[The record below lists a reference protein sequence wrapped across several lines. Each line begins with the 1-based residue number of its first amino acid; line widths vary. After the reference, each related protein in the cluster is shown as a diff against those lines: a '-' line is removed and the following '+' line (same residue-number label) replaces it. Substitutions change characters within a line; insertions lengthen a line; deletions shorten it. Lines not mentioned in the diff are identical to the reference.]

1 VSTVPDDAIPAEG
14 GARPSP
20 GLLWFRIALGLAGLA
35 VLGLIVRHVGTGMV
49 IDTLRAALPWL
60 PILLALDLFRV
71 ACSTAASYFAFGA
84 LARRIPRATL
94 FRAHVLGYALGSVAP
109 APTVADEAI
118 KAALLVPF
126 VGPRAV
132 TAVAFINQAAT
143 WISVGL
149 FSVFCG
155 LAIFALRGASIWF
168 WACAIHAPVLV
179 ASGLALQAVTRS
191 GAPGRW
197 LLKTFP
203 RLALRAPA
211 FPEDAKEAGLWVARP
226 TSALLLGRCFQVLQ
240 YGVAALAVG
249 IHASFL
255 GAMAAQGV
263 SFVAAAV
270 GVFVPAGVGVNEGA
284 FTLAAD
290 MLDTTAVRATSI
302 ALLIRC
308 NQLIWVLA
316 GSGLALLSRSRAI
329 QGEID

>member
-1 VSTVPDDAIPAEG
+1 VRSVSNDAIPGEG
-14 GARPSP
+14 SARPRP
-20 GLLWFRIALGLAGLA
+20 VLLWFRIALGIAGLA
-35 VLGLIVRHVGTGMV
+35 VLGLIVRHVGTETV
-49 IDTLRAALPWL
+49 IDTLRTALPWL
-60 PILLALDLFRV
+60 PILFALDLFRV
-71 ACSTAASYFAFGA
+71 ACATAASYFAFGA
-84 LARRIPRATL
+84 LARRIPRVTL

-109 APTVADEAI
+109 APTVAEETI
-118 KAALLVPF
+118 KAALLAPF

-132 TAVAFINQAAT
+132 TSVAFINQSAI

-155 LAIFALRGASIWF
+155 LSIFALRGASLWF
-168 WACAIHAPVLV
+168 WACVIHAPVLV
-179 ASGLALQAVTRS
+179 TSGLALQAGTRS

-197 LLKTFP
+197 LIKTFP
-203 RLALRAPA
+203 RLALRAAA

-226 TSALLLGRCFQVLQ
+226 TSALLLGRCVQALQ

-263 SFVAAAV
+263 SLVASAV
-270 GVFVPAGVGVNEGA
+270 GVLVPAGVGVNEGA

-290 MLDTTAVRATSI
+290 ILNTTAVRATSL

-316 GSGLALLSRSRAI
+316 GSGVAFLWPRPRP
-329 QGEID
+329 